1 MKGENR
7 ATPVSKGVLG
17 WWIMEYLIEAFGNS
31 TKLIFSFE
39 GEIYGIVGRSLVFS
53 LTATFL
59 AALIGVP
66 IGFLVGTKRFRGKSG
81 LLTIMN
87 TFMALPTVV
96 IGLLAYGLLSRRAPL
111 GFLNLLFSPSA
122 VIIGEFILS
131 LPIIANLTVSAVQAV
146 DPRAILT
153 AKTLGAGR
161 IQVAWTIL
169 IEARFSLLAAIIAG
183 FGRAVSEV
191 GSAMMLGGNIRFYTR
206 TMTTAIALETS
217 KGEFG
222 FGLAL
227 GFFLLLVVFSINILF
242 HFLQVKGRP
251 S

>member
-1 MKGENR
+1 
-7 ATPVSKGVLG
+7 
-17 WWIMEYLIEAFGNS
+17 MEYLIEAFGDS
-31 TKLIFSFE
+31 IQLIFSLDR
-39 GEIYGIVGRSLVFS
+39 EIYGIVGRSLVFS

-59 AALIGVP
+59 ASLVGVP
-66 IGFLVGTKRFRGKSG
+66 IGFLVGTRRFRGKSG
-81 LLTIMN
+81 LLTVMN
-87 TFMALPTVV
+87 TLMALPTVV
-96 IGLLAYGLLSRRAPL
+96 IGLLAYGFFSRRAPL
-111 GFLNLLFSPSA
+111 GFLDLLFSPSA

-153 AKTLGAGR
+153 AKSLGAGR
-161 IQVAWTIL
+161 AMTALTIL
-169 IEARFSLLAAIIAG
+169 LEARFSLLAAIIAG
-183 FGRAVSEV
+183 FGRAISEV
-191 GSAMMLGGNIRFYTR
+191 GAAMMLGGNIRFYTR

-227 GFFLLLVVFSINILF
+227 GFFLLLMVFTINIIL
-242 HFLQVKGRP
+242 HTLQVRGRK

>member
-1 MKGENR
+1 
-7 ATPVSKGVLG
+7 
-17 WWIMEYLIEAFGNS
+17 MEYLVEAFGES
-31 TKLIFSFE
+31 TKLIFSLDR
-39 GEIYGIVGRSLVFS
+39 EIYGIVGRSLVFS

-59 AALIGVP
+59 ASLFGVP
-66 IGFLVGTKRFRGKSG
+66 IGFLIGTRRFRGKSG
-81 LLTIMN
+81 LLTVMN
-87 TFMALPTVV
+87 TLMALPTVV
-96 IGLLAYGLLSRRAPL
+96 IGLLAYGFFSRQAPL
-111 GFLNLLFSPSA
+111 GFLDLLFSPSA
-122 VIIGEFILS
+122 VILGEFILS

-153 AKTLGAGR
+153 AKSLGAGR
-161 IQVAWTIL
+161 AMTALTIL
-169 IEARFSLLAAIIAG
+169 LEVRFSLLAAIIAG
-183 FGRAVSEV
+183 FGRAISEV

-227 GFFLLLVVFSINILF
+227 GFFLLLVVFSINILL
-242 HFLQVKGRP
+242 HTLQVRGRK